1 MVRKVVYQIIDDL
14 TGEVIKDAQGE
25 TVVFGIDG
33 REYEVD
39 LSNRNAAQL
48 RALLEPFI
56 QNARVKG
63 QKNADTSI
71 DDQNAIRS
79 WARANGYSLSA
90 KGRIPTDVVNAY
102 LAAKNADV

>member
-56 QNARVKG
+56 QNARVRG
-63 QKNADTSI
+63 QKKCRYFN
-71 DDQNAIRS
+71 
-79 WARANGYSLSA
+79 
-90 KGRIPTDVVNAY
+90 
-102 LAAKNADV
+102 